1 MSKIQL
7 LTFLVICFTGTTFAS
22 NYGKE
27 SIKRLKR
34 IEVVALDTLNG
45 YESVYVNPDENLND
59 LFSAK
64 IDSLLNTWYMQ
75 NIYSLDGV
83 DTTTNNHVISI
94 PDSVYIARLQS
105 IESYIDLS
113 YNNTVK
119 NFIELYT
126 QRKRGLTEYILG
138 MSAYYFPI
146 IEEQLDKYNL
156 PMELKYLPII
166 ESAFNPNARSS
177 ANAVGMWQFMFGTGK
192 MYKLEISTFLDERR
206 DPVKSTE
213 AAVKYLSDLYAIYKD
228 WHLVIAAYNCG
239 PGNVNKAIRRSGGT
253 HNYWNIYYK
262 LPRET
267 RGYVP
272 AFIAAAYVMNH
283 YQAHNLNPKYPEFS
297 IVTDTIQIHDYL
309 HFKQISEVLHIPIE
323 ELQAL
328 NPQYRMDIV
337 PGKADKAYPLRI
349 PMEYVGKFIDEEE
362 TIFAWNREE
371 IFPNNEILVP
381 KPLVAQTTHHPSE
394 IKGKEKII
402 YIVKSGDTPGF
413 IAEWF
418 RVRLND
424 LRYWN
429 KINRNMIRVGQ
440 KLAIYVPKEYSN
452 YYAEINNMSFS
463 QKQEYAK
470 TKPVANNLAPASA
483 EPAET
488 PAVASSVQ
496 AAAASISAQAKADY
510 DAEYVYY
517 TVRSGDTLWS
527 IAQQFPGVSDR
538 DIIRLNNMTGNRI
551 KPGQKLKIQT
561 KRN

>member
-1 MSKIQL
+1 MRKIQL
-7 LTFLVICFTGTTFAS
+7 LTFLMISFTGTIVAS
-22 NYGKE
+22 TYGKE
-27 SIKRLKR
+27 SLKRLKR
-34 IEVVALDTLNG
+34 IEIVALDTLRG

-59 LFSAK
+59 LFADQ
-64 IDSLLNTWYMQ
+64 IDSMFNSWYIQNTYNLDSVETELNEA
-75 NIYSLDGV
+75 NI
-83 DTTTNNHVISI
+83 ISI
-94 PDSVYIARLQS
+94 PDSVYIQRLQS
-105 IESYIDLS
+105 IESFVDLS

-126 QRKRGLTEYILG
+126 QRKRGLTEFILG
-138 MSAYYFPI
+138 MSAYYFPM

-166 ESAFNPNARSS
+166 ESAFNPAARSR
-177 ANAVGMWQFMFGTGK
+177 ADAIGLWQFMYGTGK
-192 MYKLEISTFLDERR
+192 MYKLEIGTFLDERR

-213 AAVKYLSDLYAIYKD
+213 AAVKYLSDLYKIYKD

-283 YQAHNLNPKYPEFS
+283 YQSHNLNPRYPDFS
-297 IVTDTIQIHDYL
+297 IVTDTIKIHDYL
-309 HFKQISEVLHIPIE
+309 HFKQVSEVLDIPVE

-328 NPQYRMDIV
+328 NPQYRLDII
-337 PGKADKAYPLRI
+337 PGKTDKPYSLRV
-349 PMEYVGKFIDEEE
+349 PMEYVGKFIDYEEN
-362 TIFAWNREE
+362 IFAHNRDE

-381 KPLVAQTTHHPSE
+381 KPQSGSTFHPSE
-394 IKGKEKII
+394 IKGKEKIL
-402 YIVKSGDTPGF
+402 YTVKSGDNPGF
-413 IAEWF
+413 ISDWF
-418 RVRLND
+418 HVRLSD

-429 KINRNMIRVGQ
+429 NINKNMIRVGQ

-452 YYAEINNMSFS
+452 FYSEINSMTFS

-470 TKPVANNLAPASA
+470 TKPVVNVA
-483 EPAET
+483 
-488 PAVASSVQ
+488 ASSVS
-496 AAAASISAQAKADY
+496 ASAASSSSSSAQAGY
-510 DAEYVYY
+510 DSEYIYY

-527 IAQQFPGVSDR
+527 IAQQFPGVTNK
-538 DIIRLNNMTGNRI
+538 DIIKLNNMTNANKI
-551 KPGQKLKIQT
+551 KPGQKLKIQAKT
-561 KRN
+561 NL